1 MLAVLAEFF
10 IVKNCYKFGSIS
22 TIRQSLVLTLL
33 SWPQK
38 VQPCLQLLAFLGF
51 RLPDWEAMAPGTF
64 LFDRPS

>member
-1 MLAVLAEFF
+1 MLAVLAELF

-33 SWPQK
+33 SGTQK
-38 VQPCLQLLAFLGF
+38 VQHSLQLLPFLGF
-51 RLPDWEAMAPGTF
+51 RLPDWEAIARVTF